1 MSGNIEY
8 TAVIRTLGTAREK
21 YQILL
26 NSLAAQTIQPQAI
39 IVYIAEGY
47 PLPKET
53 VGIERYVYVK
63 KGMVAQRAL
72 PYDEVT
78 TEYILFLDDDV
89 YLPPNG
95 VEVLFKQLKDNN
107 ADVIS
112 PDVFPNSKRSFKS
125 EMMMTLS
132 GRMRA
137 RRNDGKWG
145 YKVMR
150 NAGYSYNANPVKSV
164 YYSQTNAG
172 PCFLC
177 RKATFLEAKFQEELW
192 LDKLGYPLGEDQI
205 MYYKM
210 YLSGFKV
217 LTIYDSGIVHLDA
230 GSNIGNKQKEQ
241 KLIYS
246 DFWFKTIFWHRF
258 IYLPEKNILF
268 KFWDICSIVY
278 TLLFTLLISLLKGDF
293 TLFKL
298 KWDAII
304 DGISFINS
312 KEYKTLPLIHKKQT
326 SLDYD
331 T

>member
-72 PYDEVT
+72 PYDEVQ
-78 TEYILFLDDDV
+78 TEYILFLDDDLYIPSDFV
-89 YLPPNG
+89 SNMYSAI
-95 VEVLFKQLKDNN
+95 VKNN

-112 PDVFPNSKRSFKS
+112 PDIYHNDKRPLKA
-125 EMMMTLS
+125 ELMMLIS
-132 GRMRA
+132 GRMCA
-137 RRNDGKWG
+137 RRSDKKWG

-150 NAGYSYNANPVKSV
+150 NSGYSYNKNPEKVLQ
-164 YYSQTNAG
+164 SQTNAG
-172 PCFLC
+172 SCFFC
-177 RKATFLEAKFQEELW
+177 SKETFLSINFQDELW
-192 LDKLGYPLGEDQI
+192 LDNLIYAIGDDQT

-210 YLSGFKV
+210 YLSGLKV
-217 LTIYDSGIVHLDA
+217 LTIYDTGIVHLDA
-230 GSNIGNKQKEQ
+230 GYNIGNKQKEQ

-258 IYLPEKNILF
+258 IYLPERNILF

-312 KEYKTLPLIHKKQT
+312 KEYKTLPLIHKK
-326 SLDYD
+326 
-331 T
+331 